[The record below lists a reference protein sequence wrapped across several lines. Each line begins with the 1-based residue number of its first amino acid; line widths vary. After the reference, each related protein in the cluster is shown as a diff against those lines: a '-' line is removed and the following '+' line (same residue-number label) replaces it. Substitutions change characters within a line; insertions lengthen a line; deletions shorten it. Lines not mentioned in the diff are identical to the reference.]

1 MAPVIQVDDDAP
13 PVVRGVAATLRR
25 AERDPKLVPH
35 LQRMKGVLALRSSVD
50 KQAVTARFD
59 GGRVRLSAGV
69 AGDADV
75 VITLDFDDPAS
86 KPKVT
91 GAARHPVL
99 ALGASKVLEPPTGT
113 WQEEAQAF
121 WAFAKDAPRMP
132 SAVKVTA
139 TDEGA
144 VLVLG
149 EGEPV
154 YEIEGPAAALTSV
167 FAGGSVFGEDLLHGK
182 VFAIGTLEHAS
193 VLTGRS
199 IAWVMGEGR

>member
-1 MAPVIQVDDDAP
+1 MAAVIEVDDDAP

-25 AERDPKLVPH
+25 AERDPKLLPH
-35 LQRMKGVLALRSSVD
+35 LRRMKGVLALRSSVD

-59 GGRVRLSAGV
+59 GGEVRVSAGV
-69 AGDADV
+69 AADADV
-75 VITLDFDDPAS
+75 VITLDFDDAS
-86 KPKVT
+86 TKPKVS

-113 WQEEAQAF
+113 WQEEARAF

-132 SAVKVTA
+132 AAVKVTA
-139 TDEGA
+139 TDEGTT
-144 VLVLG
+144 LVLG
-149 EGEPV
+149 DGAPA
-154 YEIEGPAAALTSV
+154 YEIEGPAPALTSV
-167 FAGGSVFGEDLLHGK
+167 FAGSSVYGEDLLNGK
-182 VFAIGTLEHAS
+182 VFAIGSLEHAS